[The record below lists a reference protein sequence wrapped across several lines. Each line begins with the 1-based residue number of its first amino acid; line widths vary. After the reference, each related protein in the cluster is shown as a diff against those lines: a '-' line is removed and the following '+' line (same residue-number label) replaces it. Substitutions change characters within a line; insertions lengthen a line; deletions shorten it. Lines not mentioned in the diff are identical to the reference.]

1 MTRLTRITRMTRFL
15 SQPVFIAFEGVEG
28 CGKSTQIRLLAER
41 LSRESRPHLITR
53 EPGGSALGDALRD
66 LLLTPAGEGI
76 DGLTELFLLEAS
88 RRHHVKQV
96 IRPALRN
103 GQIVLCDRFADS
115 SVAYQGG
122 GRGLGVERVEQL
134 NALATGEVWPD
145 RTILLDLPA
154 EDGLVRVGRR
164 SDPRDRMEREALD
177 FHRSVR
183 QTYLDIARRRGDRYR
198 VIDARPGPAEVAAAV
213 WGALGP

>member
-1 MTRLTRITRMTRFL
+1 MTRFL
-15 SQPVFIAFEGVEG
+15 SQPVFVAFEGIEG

-41 LSRESRPHLITR
+41 LDREDRPYLITR

-88 RRHHVKQV
+88 RRHHVRHV
-96 IRPALRN
+96 IRPALRD
-103 GQIVLCDRFADS
+103 GRIVLCDRFADS

-134 NALATGEVWPD
+134 NALATGDTRPA

-154 EDGLVRVGRR
+154 EEGLSRVGRR
-164 SDPRDRMEREALD
+164 ADPRDRMEQEALD
-177 FHRSVR
+177 FHCRVR
-183 QTYLDIARRRGDRYR
+183 RTYLDLAGRRGGAYR
-198 VIDARPGPAEVAAAV
+198 VVDARPGPETVASAV
-213 WGALGP
+213 WEALGP